1 MNIEEL
7 LRKAIAAEAKASR
20 KNSKDI
26 ARVWALT
33 YADAAVAL
41 FERLR
46 IDSGKAR
53 TLLDVARAYH
63 SRQADLMQFERA
75 WRAFKN
81 SNSGRYRAAIL
92 AHDAILAATS
102 AVRGPLAIERLAEA
116 AVALRE
122 AERLAPGCPLAK
134 VGEFLSTHHE
144 HP

>member
-1 MNIEEL
+1 MHIEDL
-7 LRKAIAAEAKASR
+7 LRKAIAAEAKATR
-20 KNSKDI
+20 RNSKDI
-26 ARVWALT
+26 ALVWALT

-63 SRQADLMQFERA
+63 SRKAELSEFDRA
-75 WRAFKN
+75 WGDFKK
-81 SNSGRYRAAIL
+81 SRSSRYRAAIL
-92 AHDAILAATS
+92 AHDAILAATD

-122 AERLAPGCPLAK
+122 AERLAPGCPLAS
-134 VGEFLSTHHE
+134 VGEFLSAHHE
-144 HP
+144 PA

>member
-7 LRKAIAAEAKASR
+7 LRKAIAAEAKATKRSPGAVA
-20 KNSKDI
+20 K
-26 ARVWALT
+26 VWALT
-33 YADAAVAL
+33 YADTAVAL
-41 FERLR
+41 FESLWPNNR
-46 IDSGKAR
+46 KAR

-63 SRQADLMQFERA
+63 SRQADLADFDRA

-81 SNSGRYRAAIL
+81 SSSSHYGAARRAHAAIL
-92 AHDAILAATS
+92 TATD

-122 AERLAPGCPLAK
+122 AERLAPGCPLAS
-134 VGEFLSTHHE
+134 VGEFLSAHHE

>member
-7 LRKAIAAEAKASR
+7 LRKAIGAEAKATKRSPGA
-20 KNSKDI
+20 I
-26 ARVWALT
+26 AKVWALT
-33 YADAAVAL
+33 YADAAVTL
-41 FERLR
+41 FESLWPNNR
-46 IDSGKAR
+46 KAR
-53 TLLDVARAYH
+53 ALLDVAGAYH
-63 SRQADLMQFERA
+63 SRGANLADFDRA

-81 SNSGRYRAAIL
+81 SSSSHYRAARC
-92 AHDAILAATS
+92 AHAAVLAATD

-122 AERLAPGCPLAK
+122 AERLAPCCPLAS

>member
-7 LRKAIAAEAKASR
+7 LRKAIAAEAKETKRSPGAVV
-20 KNSKDI
+20 K
-26 ARVWALT
+26 VWALT

-41 FERLR
+41 FESLWPNNR
-46 IDSGKAR
+46 KAR
-53 TLLDVARAYH
+53 ALLDVARAYH
-63 SRQADLMQFERA
+63 SRGAELADFDRA
-75 WRAFKN
+75 WGNFKK
-81 SNSGRYRAAIL
+81 SRSSRYRAAIL

-102 AVRGPLAIERLAEA
+102 AVRGPLAIERLTEA